1 MLRKLIEKVM
11 FFIISPLFLL
21 FFGYPPPPPTFKIDL
36 CTTNLSNKFLSQENL
51 WLWTFYNRQFAN
63 VNKKIWCMCNDS
75 NKSLPLSCQL
85 FVYTKITQLIT
96 QIFCLLWNLHCQK
109 NLRKEYES
117 KKQLST
123 VWKPTLTCYEE
134 KIHSDC
140 LTTILYYQKPLM
152 QQCKQTAICLH
163 SKNDVIRKM
172 LQKNNATLL

>member
-117 KKQLST
+117 KKNYPLYENLLSLATKRKYIQTVLQPYYTTRNHLCNNVNKQLYLFT
-123 VWKPTLTCYEE
+123 FKKWCNKKNAAE
-134 KIHSDC
+134 K
-140 LTTILYYQKPLM
+140 
-152 QQCKQTAICLH
+152 
-163 SKNDVIRKM
+163 
-172 LQKNNATLL
+172 

>member
-1 MLRKLIEKVM
+1 M

-117 KKQLST
+117 KKIIHCMKTYSHLLRRENTFRLSYNHIIL
-123 VWKPTLTCYEE
+123 PE
-134 KIHSDC
+134 
-140 LTTILYYQKPLM
+140 TTY
-152 QQCKQTAICLH
+152 
-163 SKNDVIRKM
+163 
-172 LQKNNATLL
+172 ATM